1 MTSTIYFNSSE
12 IEQIFVHQKLNLYK
26 LFPAASAVEDGY
38 YVKRNDTQGG
48 TDHRMSIK
56 STLFTMY
63 DRFFIDYYINEP
75 IYSEGGMKF
84 C

>member
-1 MTSTIYFNSSE
+1 MTSTIYFNSAE
-12 IEQIFVHQKLNLYK
+12 IVHQKLNLYK
-26 LFPAASAVEDGY
+26 LFPAASAVGY

-84 C
+84 F